1 MSELTK
7 SNPSPQ
13 YLSLAQ
19 LTQQLGRYEA
29 TPVPIQGWL
38 KRGFQIALLINLI
51 LLPLLDW
58 LWGWLPST
66 GSIAS
71 EFFLFPVTSQAL
83 NWLLA
88 LAQQALTPLIYLNLA
103 STALALPVLLTS
115 WGLTRPVTQAFHWL
129 AWLATFPAGIS
140 ATATVL
146 VAGSMILCAGL
157 DWALS
162 LIVAAAIFVL
172 RSLVVLLVGAF
183 IIGST
188 IELIKLALP
197 ALVALFQVL
206 LGWAMLIGAILLG
219 ALLFT

>member
-88 LAQQALTPLIYLNLA
+88 LTPLIYLSLA
-103 STALALPVLLTS
+103 SIALAIPVLLNS

-129 AWLATFPAGIS
+129 TWLATFPAGIS

-146 VAGSMILCAGL
+146 IAGSMILCAGL

-162 LIVAAAIFVL
+162 LIAFIAIVVFGIIAFIAAIVFWL
-172 RSLVVLLVGAF
+172 LIAGVVLA
-183 IIGST
+183 
-188 IELIKLALP
+188 A
-197 ALVALFQVL
+197 
-206 LGWAMLIGAILLG
+206 IGAVLSD
-219 ALLFT
+219 

>member
-1 MSELTK
+1 MTELTK
-7 SNPSPQ
+7 PDPNPQ

-29 TPVPIQGWL
+29 MPVPIQGWL
-38 KRGFQIALLINLI
+38 KRGFQLALLLNLI

-71 EFFLFPVTSQAL
+71 EYFLFPVTSQAL

-88 LAQQALTPLIYLNLA
+88 LAQQALAPLIYLNLA
-103 STALALPVLLTS
+103 SAALALPVLLNS
-115 WGLTRPVTQAFHWL
+115 VALTRPVTQAFHWL

-146 VAGSMILCAGL
+146 IAGSMILCAGL

-162 LIVAAAIFVL
+162 LIAFIAVVVFGIIAFIAAIVFWL
-172 RSLVVLLVGAF
+172 LIAGVVLA
-183 IIGST
+183 
-188 IELIKLALP
+188 A
-197 ALVALFQVL
+197 
-206 LGWAMLIGAILLG
+206 IGAVLSD
-219 ALLFT
+219 